1 MCARW
6 RRHKAR
12 PQHELERGGGGV
24 APFLGCEA
32 VAQLGDRFAAADEIL
47 ELPAPSNTFETR
59 METYVG

>member
-1 MCARW
+1 MAPAQGTAAARVG
-6 RRHKAR
+6 
-12 PQHELERGGGGV
+12 EGGGV

-47 ELPAPSNTFETR
+47 ELLAPSNTFETR

>member
-1 MCARW
+1 MAPAQGTAAARVG
-6 RRHKAR
+6 
-12 PQHELERGGGGV
+12 EGGGGV

-32 VAQLGDRFAAADEIL
+32 VAQLGDRFAAADETL

>member
-1 MCARW
+1 MAPAQGTAAARVG
-6 RRHKAR
+6 
-12 PQHELERGGGGV
+12 EGGGGGV